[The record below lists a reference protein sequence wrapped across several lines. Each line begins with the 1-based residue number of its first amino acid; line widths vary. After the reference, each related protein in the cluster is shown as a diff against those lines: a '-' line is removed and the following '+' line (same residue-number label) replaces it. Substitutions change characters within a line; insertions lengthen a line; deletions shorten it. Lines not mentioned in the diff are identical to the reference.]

1 MEALGCGV
9 GREGS
14 DMFGKSVF
22 VPADL
27 VLRAVWGAQRPAM
40 QLVSCDFWAAR
51 IMPVGLVWTVHLQ
64 GFNVYIKLS
73 DLFRATGEAVE
84 FLGV

>member
-22 VPADL
+22 VSADL
-27 VLRAVWGAQRPAM
+27 VLQAVWGAVETSSAI
-40 QLVSCDFWAAR
+40 S
-51 IMPVGLVWTVHLQ
+51 
-64 GFNVYIKLS
+64 KL
-73 DLFRATGEAVE
+73 
-84 FLGV
+84 